1 MRYSDVILCLSAVGA
16 LAQES
21 DLPEVRWTYPVSLT
35 EIQSKY
41 AMLVNAD
48 NMLEKDFEPDPLVK
62 VTGVKRATSA
72 AVYLEETAAKA
83 LTEMFNAAAAVTE
96 YVYVNENGKEKTAT
110 YDEETGMVLYLKSGY
125 RSYGTQ
131 STTYRQLSGPQQ
143 QRGRRL
149 CGKARHQRAPD
160 RNLRRYPQRDY
171 AGRPT
176 MTQDFKWT
184 PEAQWMKEN
193 CDTFGFILRF
203 LEEQSSAAWNQ
214 V

>member
-1 MRYSDVILCLSAVGA
+1 MNKLVCGILTVILCLTAVGA

-110 YDEETGMVLYLKSGY
+110 YDEETGMVLYLKSG
-125 RSYGTQ
+125 
-131 STTYRQLSGPQQ
+131 
-143 QRGRRL
+143 
-149 CGKARHQRAPD
+149 
-160 RNLRRYPQRDY
+160 
-171 AGRPT
+171 
-176 MTQDFKWT
+176 
-184 PEAQWMKEN
+184 
-193 CDTFGFILRF
+193 
-203 LEEQSSAAWNQ
+203 
-214 V
+214 